1 MWIESIRR
9 PVIGVALLA
18 VLPVPNVGAFDTN
31 HAAIATPATDRAA
44 DTASRPTVTA
54 GETRTPLPTLD
65 ELQGWRPALRGP
77 VENPEPALRERAVR
91 ETGLQV
97 GSQTALARIS
107 RDQNATV
114 ETVAAWLDEIY
125 RFDQLLMEKGLV
137 LPPIVIE
144 ARRHAEVDGAR
155 LAQIEQSYQMIET
168 AQVVAAPPTWRDFL
182 MAPDYPPP
190 VKPEGALL
198 PQNAAEERVWAE
210 AVRQGWTQGEQQ
222 AELAFK
228 ARVGELH
235 RAFLGRVRYLVLL
248 ERGLVTAPA
257 TRVSRRGVKL
267 DRHELL
273 IGRTEVT
280 LSRFPRFRG
289 PTRKGRL
296 PWNALPEVLTTYD
309 DGGSVQ

>member
-1 MWIESIRR
+1 M
-9 PVIGVALLA
+9 
-18 VLPVPNVGAFDTN
+18 
-31 HAAIATPATDRAA
+31 
-44 DTASRPTVTA
+44 
-54 GETRTPLPTLD
+54 
-65 ELQGWRPALRGP
+65 
-77 VENPEPALRERAVR
+77 
-91 ETGLQV
+91 
-97 GSQTALARIS
+97 
-107 RDQNATV
+107 
-114 ETVAAWLDEIY
+114 
-125 RFDQLLMEKGLV
+125 
-137 LPPIVIE
+137 
-144 ARRHAEVDGAR
+144 
-155 LAQIEQSYQMIET
+155 
-168 AQVVAAPPTWRDFL
+168 
-182 MAPDYPPP
+182 
-190 VKPEGALL
+190 KPEGALL

-210 AVRQGWTQGEQQ
+210 AVRRGWTQGEQQ